1 MGWLYG
7 SEYSTYLLPKR
18 FCRERAIELTE
29 NCLPLSA
36 NRAKQLGL
44 IDEVLSR
51 DPETFR
57 QEALEFAKGKR
68 NLLLYV
74 LAKKRLRLQK
84 DQEQKPLAAYR
95 QHELTQM
102 YKNFYIPNSAYHLA
116 RQSFV
121 RKQPACCSPL
131 SARMLELVGLDL
143 LTELASHSERLYLES
158 V

>member
-1 MGWLYG
+1 M
-7 SEYSTYLLPKR
+7 PKR
-18 FCRERAIELTE
+18 VGWDRAIELTE

-68 NLLLYV
+68 NLLFYL
-74 LAKKRLRLQK
+74 LAKKSLRLQK
-84 DQEQKPLAAYR
+84 DQEHKPLAAYR

-102 YKNFYIPNSAYHLA
+102 YKNFYIPNSPYHLA

-121 RKQPACCSPL
+121 RKQPACWSPL
-131 SARMLELVGLDL
+131 SARMLKSVGLDL
-143 LTELASHSERLYLES
+143 PTQLASHSERLYLENA
-158 V
+158 